1 MEMKSEKIKLLRIVD
16 RFFGTTGGYSGNYN
30 VFGALS
36 GCNAMI
42 CGGTISSLL
51 TEQRVNDLD
60 FYVKRPQDL
69 VEMKRILSIF
79 FELQFESLNAMTFSR
94 KVGRKKYTVQLI
106 SRFTGDAHTI
116 FEWFDFTITHGAYD
130 FSKGDFVFGPRF
142 LPDLAARRLIYSG
155 FSKYPICAMYRTK
168 KYMSRGYSISGA
180 TIMHIA
186 LAIVQLK
193 ISNYREL
200 KEQLMGVDT
209 MFLQGL
215 LAAKSPDAPVEFG
228 EFMDEAFKCINEYSG
243 KTAAE
248 KEEDDEDAAD

>member
-1 MEMKSEKIKLLRIVD
+1 
-16 RFFGTTGGYSGNYN
+16 
-30 VFGALS
+30 
-36 GCNAMI
+36 
-42 CGGTISSLL
+42 
-51 TEQRVNDLD
+51 
-60 FYVKRPQDL
+60 
-69 VEMKRILSIF
+69 
-79 FELQFESLNAMTFSR
+79 
-94 KVGRKKYTVQLI
+94 
-106 SRFTGDAHTI
+106 
-116 FEWFDFTITHGAYD
+116 
-130 FSKGDFVFGPRF
+130 
-142 LPDLAARRLIYSG
+142 
-155 FSKYPICAMYRTK
+155 
-168 KYMSRGYSISGA
+168 
-180 TIMHIA
+180 MHIA